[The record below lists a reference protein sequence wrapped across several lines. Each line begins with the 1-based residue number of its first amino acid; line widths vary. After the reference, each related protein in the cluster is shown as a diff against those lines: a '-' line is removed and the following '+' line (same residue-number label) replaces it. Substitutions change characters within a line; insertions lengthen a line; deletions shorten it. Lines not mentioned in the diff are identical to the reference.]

1 MSLSSTTSTSTSD
14 TNYCSRNSYVHN
26 SSSSEDDLWIIPL
39 EVRLVV
45 CDGDSSGDDGDSE
58 EDG

>member
-1 MSLSSTTSTSTSD
+1 MPLEVRLVVCDGDSSSSD
-14 TNYCSRNSYVHN
+14 SSEEDD

-45 CDGDSSGDDGDSE
+45 
-58 EDG
+58 